1 MSINV
6 GQAVAYLTLDLSQFS
21 SGISEALGGLR
32 DIENAASSV
41 SSKIKNF
48 GSALSTT
55 GSTLT
60 KTVTVPLVGL
70 GAVATK
76 TAGDFDA
83 SMSKVQAIS
92 GATGAEIEQLRNKA
106 IEMGAKTKFSAK
118 ESADAF
124 TYMAMAGWD
133 ASQMIDGI
141 SGIMSLAAADG
152 LDLAT
157 TSDIVTD
164 ALTAFG
170 LQAKDSSHFA
180 DVLAQA
186 SSSANTNV
194 SMLGESFKYV
204 APVAGA
210 LGMSAEDTA
219 IALGLMANAGIK
231 GTQAGTALRTSLT
244 NLVKPT
250 DAMTTKMEELGIEVT
265 NSDGTMKS
273 LRDIMDILR
282 TKFSTLS
289 EAEQA
294 NAAATIFGKE
304 AMSGMLAIINTS
316 QSDYDKLA
324 NAIDNASGRADSM
337 AETMMDN
344 LPGAIEQL
352 KGAVESLMIKIGE
365 ALVPTIQKITEF
377 ITKLVEKLNTLSDEQ
392 IEQIVQIAA
401 IVAAIGPVLLIV
413 GKVISAIAQIAGAIK
428 SIISIGSALIS
439 GVKLLAGFITGTLIP
454 AITAIG
460 APVWIVIGVIAAL
473 IAIGVA
479 LYKNWGE
486 IVAWAKKAWSAITEA
501 VGNAVKA
508 IGEFFSELGQAIAD
522 AVAAIGDW
530 LSNLWDSI
538 VGFFSDLLS
547 NVGNWLSS
555 IWEKITSFIDTLA
568 SIAGRIA
575 EFFGNIL
582 SAVGEFF
589 SELFSSIA
597 DALGNIIQSIVEF
610 GSNIISKAVEIGKN
624 FVSSFAQ
631 AFTNLVSSVTSFIND
646 FITMITQWGQN
657 LWNKAAEI
665 GRGFVDAIVNNVQK
679 VGHFFSEI
687 FDDIISTITNLLPK
701 MIEAGGKIVTNLWK
715 GMKSV
720 FTSVADWISDAL
732 GNLFKPVGDFFSNL
746 FKPIKSIFGGIGD
759 FFGGLFGGSHANGLD
774 YVPYN
779 GYIAQ
784 LHEGERVLTKQ
795 ENEEYNN
802 GNDSRGGGDT
812 FNFYNTKPDPYE
824 YARQMKRTKKEL
836 EDD

>member
-32 DIENAASSV
+32 DIESTASSV
-41 SSKIKNF
+41 SSKVKNF
-48 GSALSTT
+48 GSALSMT

-60 KTVTVPLVGL
+60 KTVTLPLAGL
-70 GAVATK
+70 GTAMVA
-76 TAGDFDA
+76 
-83 SMSKVQAIS
+83 
-92 GATGAEIEQLRNKA
+92 
-106 IEMGAKTKFSAK
+106 
-118 ESADAF
+118 
-124 TYMAMAGWD
+124 
-133 ASQMIDGI
+133 
-141 SGIMSLAAADG
+141 
-152 LDLAT
+152 
-157 TSDIVTD
+157 
-164 ALTAFG
+164 
-170 LQAKDSSHFA
+170 
-180 DVLAQA
+180 A
-186 SSSANTNV
+186 SSSIESETKKITAYFGDVGEAATRNEKLFKDVYATGVTSSMESV
-194 SMLGESFKYV
+194 SAAIISVRENLGELGDAELTSIAEQAIYLDETFGVDMSESLRGVNSLMKNF
-204 APVAGA
+204 
-210 LGMSAEDTA
+210 GMSATEAMDY
-219 IALGLMANAGIK
+219 LVK
-231 GTQAGTALRTSLT
+231 GTQEGLDKTHELGDNIAEYGQLWSQAGFSASEMFAILDNGLKSGAYNLDKVNDFVKEFTISLTDGRIEQNLESFSANTRILFEEYKQGKATAKDVFYSIINDLETTMTKQEALTVASNTWSALGEDNALAVISALNDVNDTFVDVTGTA
-244 NLVKPT
+244 
-250 DAMTTKMEELGIEVT
+250 EEFADTMGGGTAGSIATLKNNVT
-265 NSDGTMKS
+265 
-273 LRDIMDILR
+273 LL
-282 TKFSTLS
+282 
-289 EAEQA
+289 
-294 NAAATIFGKE
+294 AATFGE
-304 AMSGMLAIINTS
+304 
-316 QSDYDKLA
+316 KLQPL
-324 NAIDNASGRADSM
+324 IDNLITLTSNLITALQGMD
-337 AETMMDN
+337 AET
-344 LPGAIEQL
+344 
-352 KGAVESLMIKIGE
+352 VSMITTIG
-365 ALVPTIQKITEF
+365 LV
-377 ITKLVEKLNTLSDEQ
+377 
-392 IEQIVQIAA
+392 
-401 IVAAIGPVLLIV
+401 VAAIGPVISIV
-413 GKVISAIAQIAGAIK
+413 GKVISVIGTVISVGGKVIAGIK
-428 SIISIGSALIS
+428 ALGALIS
-439 GVKLLAGFITGTLIP
+439 GVLIP

-479 LYKNWGE
+479 LYKNWDE
-486 IVAWAKKAWSAITEA
+486 IAAWAKKAWSAITEA
-501 VGNAVKA
+501 VGNAVEA

-555 IWEKITSFIDTLA
+555 IWEKITSFIDTLV

-589 SELFSSIA
+589 SELFSNIA
-597 DALGNIIQSIVEF
+597 DALGNIIQSIIEF

-631 AFTNLVSSVTSFIND
+631 AFTNLVSSVTSFVND

-687 FDDIISTITNLLPK
+687 FDDIISTVKNLLPK
-701 MIEAGGKIVTNLWK
+701 MIEAGKNIITNLWE

-720 FTSVADWISDAL
+720 FTSVASWITDAL

-746 FKPIKSIFGGIGD
+746 FSPVKN
-759 FFGGLFGGSHANGLD
+759 LFGSIGSFFSGSHANGLD

-779 GYIAQ
+779 GYVAQ

-802 GNDSRGGGDT
+802 GNDNRGGGDT